1 MRAQGYNVVGVD
13 IEKPT
18 QDDDRI
24 RGDNFH
30 FVQADVGVVTEAER
44 IVQESVQ
51 RYGDKVHVLINNAGK
66 VQVWYQSS

>member
-44 IVQESVQ
+44 IVQ